1 MSLRQHLTPV
11 RLLGR
16 VTSAR
21 RFLLFG
27 AAPLGSVL
35 GGVLGGSVGLR
46 ATLLVG
52 AIGVVAGLALL
63 YFSPVRGVRDPSE
76 AVASA

>member
-16 VTSAR
+16 VTAAR

-35 GGVLGGSVGLR
+35 GGILGSSVGLR
-46 ATLLVG
+46 LTLLAG
-52 AIGVVAGLALL
+52 AVGVVAGLALL
-63 YFSPVRGVRDPSE
+63 TFSPVRTVRDPSE
-76 AVASA
+76 AAARE

>member
-16 VTSAR
+16 VTAAR

-27 AAPLGSVL
+27 AAPLGSAL
-35 GGVLGGSVGLR
+35 GGVLGGAVGLR
-46 ATLLVG
+46 VTLLSS
-52 AIGVVAGLALL
+52 L
-63 YFSPVRGVRDPSE
+63 R
-76 AVASA
+76 

>member
-1 MSLRQHLTPV
+1 LPV

-16 VTSAR
+16 VTAAR

-27 AAPLGSVL
+27 AAPLGSALGAVL
-35 GGVLGGSVGLR
+35 GDAVGLR

-52 AIGVVAGLALL
+52 AIGVLGALVL
-63 YFSPVRGVRDPSE
+63 LCFSPVRNVHDPSD
-76 AVASA
+76 VAGHA

>member
-16 VTSAR
+16 VTAAR

-27 AAPLGSVL
+27 AAPLGSAL
-35 GGVLGGSVGLR
+35 GGVLGGAVGLR
-46 ATLLVG
+46 VTLLVG
-52 AIGVVAGLALL
+52 AIGVLAALALL
-63 YFSPVRGVRDPSE
+63 CSSPVRGVHDLSD
-76 AVASA
+76 VAGHA